1 LAATIGGR
9 SIELFDTFY
18 RVGSLVFGGGHVI
31 LPLLQAEVV
40 PAGWIGNDAFLAGYG
55 AAQAVPGPLTT
66 FAAYLGAVIGGWKM
80 AVLCLVAIFLPSFL
94 LVIGVL
100 PFWDELRQRRDTQAI
115 LRGINA
121 AVVGLLIAA
130 FYNPVW
136 SAGILGKGDFALA
149 AVAFLLLMM
158 WRTPPWLVVLICAA
172 GGQILAALP

>member
-1 LAATIGGR
+1 M
-9 SIELFDTFY
+9 
-18 RVGSLVFGGGHVI
+18 SL
-31 LPLLQAEVV
+31 
-40 PAGWIGNDAFLAGYG
+40 
-55 AAQAVPGPLTT
+55 
-66 FAAYLGAVIGGWKM
+66 
-80 AVLCLVAIFLPSFL
+80 
-94 LVIGVL
+94 
-100 PFWDELRQRRDTQAI
+100 WDDLRQRPATQAT

-136 SAGILGKGDFALA
+136 ATAILGKGDFALA